1 MTFDPERDERMAVC
15 NGVCFIDNVAGF
27 EFDAGWFRMAQIQ
40 QTRRHVAELRYR
52 HPSQAFAIMMRVHH
66 FRTIDPVLDRA
77 YQWHM
82 HLGLHEPQLTTRE
95 TWRMAWHNARC
106 YLNHTRTDHD

>member
-1 MTFDPERDERMAVC
+1 MIAPIEGELFISNIDGSRCAAEIWRRLRIDESRDRV
-15 NGVCFIDNVAGF
+15 
-27 EFDAGWFRMAQIQ
+27 R
-40 QTRRHVAELRYR
+40 ELRYK
-52 HPSQAFAIMMRVHH
+52 HPFQAFAIMMHTHH
-66 FRTIDPVLDRA
+66 FRHVDPVLDRA

-82 HLGLHEPQLTTRE
+82 YLGLHEPQLTTRE